1 MYHDVIANL
10 LRDTLTLSHMCEISG
25 DIANLTRQQMTLNY
39 FACHIL
45 APWRKKERIFFI
57 VLLSLIITA
66 HVRCVVVYAQR
77 ER

>member
-10 LRDTLTLSHMCEISG
+10 LRDTLIPTYVCEILGILSV
-25 DIANLTRQQMTLNY
+25 IANLTRQQMTLNY

-45 APWRKKERIFFI
+45 APWRKKRENFFI

-66 HVRCVVVYAQR
+66 HT
-77 ER
+77 